1 MQNQLL
7 AKVNFIKPI
16 RLSMED
22 STENHNEWVVRELKE
37 DWKGNLRQKTG
48 KDLSLRFLGSGA
60 VGNWKGYCR
69 VCDYTTPSSESL
81 LDTTDKLALHCA
93 DSGHEVLVA
102 GNAGEAGE
110 FLMMEVIELFG
121 TRITD
126 ACKQCDAEDD
136 NEYFTFGLCS
146 GCHEGL
152 NKSDFTFGFEIELNE

>member
-1 MQNQLL
+1 MNDT
-7 AKVNFIKPI
+7 
-16 RLSMED
+16 RY
-22 STENHNEWVVRELKE
+22 NHDEWWEVRELKE
-37 DWKGNLRQKTG
+37 DWKDNLRQKTG
-48 KDLSLRFLGSGA
+48 KDLSLRFLVSGA

-69 VCDYTTPSSESL
+69 VCDYTTSSSEL
-81 LDTTDKLALHCA
+81 FLDTTDKITLHCA

-110 FLMMEVIELFG
+110 VLMLEVIDLFG
-121 TRITD
+121 TRIAD

-152 NKSDFTFGFEIELNE
+152 NKSDFTFGVEIELNE